1 MTGLSPI
8 IPIPPGL
15 KGTNLPGWSTASPD
29 ELDRLMV
36 NHRGNRG
43 LRLDNCA
50 ILDPDSPAAVHL
62 CEQWEREGK
71 LPPTPAFKTARGIVK
86 RIYLKPDELNAK
98 LVISSLEFELR
109 AGAGFYDVLP
119 PSHVKD
125 SKKGIDGDY
134 SWLPGLDPES
144 IELAELPQEILDYFR
159 THARDSDR
167 ESGQGSSASPV
178 GDEIPDHERNT
189 TLASLAGTMRN
200 RGMSQEEIEAA
211 LLVVNQNRC
220 KPPLPDKDVRTIAR
234 SYAKYAPG
242 TSTQAW
248 PQLAPEALYGLAG
261 DFVRLIEPHTEAD
274 PVALLEQ
281 FLCGFGNMI
290 GRGAYSLAEAD
301 RHHAN
306 LFMVNVGESSKGR
319 KGVSVGHVRRT
330 LETIETAWG
339 TAIKSGMSSGEGL
352 IWQVRDQIVK
362 IVAKKDK
369 KTGITDYVEEIV
381 DPGIDDKRL
390 LVVESE
396 FATVL
401 RQLSRE
407 GNILSTVIRDAW
419 DRGDLS
425 TLTKNSP
432 ARATGAHISII
443 GHITKDE
450 LRRYLDRTEA
460 GNGFGIRFMWF
471 CVRRSKCLPE
481 GGRVQDVNFAPLLQ
495 RLRAAVDF
503 AQSAGEISRDDEARA
518 LWAKVYPE
526 LSDGKPGL
534 VGALTSRAEAQVMR
548 LSMVYALLD
557 QSKHVKV
564 PHLLAALALWD
575 YSETSVK
582 YIFGEA
588 IGDPVADTI
597 FGALKAAPD
606 GLSRTAINNLFGRHQ
621 SSTRIQNAIS
631 ELLKKGLITI
641 EQVETGGRPGELVKL
656 NGEAKKA

>member
-1 MTGLSPI
+1 MYRRPADLTGPLI
-8 IPIPPGL
+8 I
-15 KGTNLPGWSTASPD
+15 K
-29 ELDRLMV
+29 
-36 NHRGNRG
+36 
-43 LRLDNCA
+43 A
-50 ILDPDSPAAVHL
+50 I
-62 CEQWEREGK
+62 K
-71 LPPTPAFKTARGIVK
+71 
-86 RIYLKPDELNAK
+86 
-98 LVISSLEFELR
+98 FELR
-109 AGAGFYDVLP
+109 TGSGMYDVIP
-119 PSHVKD
+119 PSRVKD
-125 SKKGIDGDY
+125 LEKGIDGFY
-134 SWLPGLDPES
+134 EWLPGLDPES
-144 IELAELPQEILDYFR
+144 IELAELPPEIHDYFR
-159 THARDSDR
+159 THAQPPNE
-167 ESGQGSSASPV
+167 ESGQRRNASPV
-178 GDEIPDHERNT
+178 GDEIPEHERNV
-189 TLASLAGTMRN
+189 TLASLAGSMRH

-220 KPPLPDKDVRTIAR
+220 NPPLPDKDVRTIAR
-234 SYAKYAPG
+234 SYARYAPG
-242 TSTQAW
+242 NSSQTW
-248 PQLAPEALYGLAG
+248 PRLAAEALYGLAG

-274 PVALLEQ
+274 PVALLGQ
-281 FLCGFGNMI
+281 FLCSFGNMI
-290 GRGAYSLAEAD
+290 GRGAYSVAEAD
-301 RHHAN
+301 RHYPN
-306 LFMVNVGESSKGR
+306 LDIVDVGESSKGR
-319 KGVSVGHVRRT
+319 KGVSMGHVRRH
-330 LETIETAWG
+330 LETVDPTWG
-339 TAIKSGMSSGEGL
+339 AAIKSGLSSGEGL
-352 IWQVRDQIVK
+352 IWQVRDPIVK
-362 IVAKKDK
+362 TIAKKDK
-369 KTGITDYVEEIV
+369 NTGKTDYAEEID

-460 GNGFGIRFMWF
+460 GNGFGNRFMWF

-481 GGRVQDVNFAPLLQ
+481 GGRIQDVNFAPITQ

-503 AQSAGEISRDDEARA
+503 AQSAGEISRDDEART

-548 LSMVYALLD
+548 SSMVYALLD

-575 YSETSVK
+575 YCESSVK

-597 FGALKAAPD
+597 FSALKAAPD

-641 EQVETGGRPGELVKL
+641 ETVETGGRPGELIKL
-656 NGEAKKA
+656 SGEAKKA